1 MNTVLSER
9 GSLIIYLDKVRHH
22 CFLPL
27 DFISLPCSSFHH
39 LYLPLVHRFLTHD
52 QRRLLLGSIR
62 RWKWD
67 SHNQLLCL
75 SMNTITVSLRDT
87 LTTHDASMCIA
98 ANRCHSIFWNLSFP
112 LQKYIVSNSTI
123 QRGQLESYCASV
135 QVMHAHVQ
143 KVTRMMSN
151 WPYPLSVNI
160 NLLYLKVLNKHLSPT
175 LTWCFIEIKHWS
187 IMWGLS
193 SCIVCKLQQFIIVP
207 Q

>member
-9 GSLIIYLDKVRHH
+9 GSLIIYLDKVSHH

-27 DFISLPCSSFHH
+27 DFISLPCSSFHYLH
-39 LYLPLVHRFLTHD
+39 LPLVHRFLTHD

-123 QRGQLESYCASV
+123 QRGQLE
-135 QVMHAHVQ
+135 
-143 KVTRMMSN
+143 VTRMMSN
-151 WPYPLSVNI
+151 WPNPLSVNI

-187 IMWGLS
+187 IMWGFS
-193 SCIVCKLQQFIIVP
+193 SWIVCKLQQFIIVP